1 MHGEVFMKNL
11 TVYTVDAID
20 HLVQPDE
27 FDDVTPESSALTIL
41 TDFKDH
47 RPHVVEAH
55 ITAVEAADLMHQE
68 NINFKLVVDRH
79 NEFVGLISIEDLSD
93 QSILLTQVA
102 NGAGRD
108 EVLVADLMHHR
119 ESIRAINYD
128 EFKHSS
134 VADIIYTL
142 QRHGQQYYIVV
153 DRDQH
158 HIRGVVSSTEISR
171 RLHAPV
177 YVERQPSMADILS
190 LARG

>member
-1 MHGEVFMKNL
+1 MKNL

-41 TDFKDH
+41 TDFKEH

-68 NINFKLVVDRH
+68 NIKFKLVVDRH

-128 EFKHSS
+128 EFKRSS

-171 RLHAPV
+171 RLHTPV
-177 YVERQPSMADILS
+177 YVERQPSVADILS
-190 LARG
+190 LVRG

>member
-1 MHGEVFMKNL
+1 MKNL

-41 TDFKDH
+41 TDFKEH

-68 NINFKLVVDRH
+68 NIKFKLVVDRH

-128 EFKHSS
+128 EVKRSS

-153 DRDQH
+153 DRDHH

-177 YVERQPSMADILS
+177 YVERQPSVADILS